1 MGLGLGFSLFF
12 FKSTFVKPLTLSVLG
27 SEVKV
32 KNFPAPGEMD

>member
-1 MGLGLGFSLFF
+1 MGLGLGFSHFF

-32 KNFPAPGEMD
+32 KNFPAPREMD

>member
-1 MGLGLGFSLFF
+1 MGLGLGFSFF

-32 KNFPAPGEMD
+32 KNFPAPREMD